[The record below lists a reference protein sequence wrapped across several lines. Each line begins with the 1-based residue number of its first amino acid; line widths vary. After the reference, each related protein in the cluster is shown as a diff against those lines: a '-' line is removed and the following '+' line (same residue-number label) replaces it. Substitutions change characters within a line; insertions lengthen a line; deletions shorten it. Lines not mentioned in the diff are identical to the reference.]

1 MTAARRLRHGVL
13 AGGLVVLAAA
23 SGVCAAAG
31 VTTREALI
39 ARWSAANHR
48 PARLLE
54 TSASP
59 FVTPPPGLRTLAA
72 RELAM
77 AGRYQLTP
85 SPLPAIRPDRPWWMR
100 AFDWLRDR
108 WIALWNAAFGRARL
122 GRAGAVVIGDL
133 LIAGAVLLV
142 LFVGYRLLAGL
153 AFERRARAGRF
164 EALASPADTR
174 ALFAAA
180 DERARRGEYGA
191 ASRLLFAATIAAL
204 ADRGA
209 VLDDRCATVGDF
221 RRILRQRDAGLVP
234 PYDAVSSAFVTAAYA
249 ECPVETPQW
258 ERARLAYLSLLA
270 GRPEA

>member
-1 MTAARRLRHGVL
+1 VTAARRLRHGVL

-23 SGVCAAAG
+23 NGICAAAG

-54 TSASP
+54 TSAP
-59 FVTPPPGLRTLAA
+59 FARPPPGLRTLAA

-77 AGRYQLTP
+77 AGRYRLAP
-85 SPLPAIRPDRPWWMR
+85 SPPAVRPNRPWWLR

-108 WIALWNAAFGRARL
+108 WTALWSAAFGRARL
-122 GRAGAVVIGDL
+122 GRGGAVVIGDL

-153 AFERRARAGRF
+153 AFDRRSGAGRF
-164 EALASPADTR
+164 ETLASPVDPR

-180 DERARRGEYGA
+180 DERARRGEYAA

-204 ADRGA
+204 AGRGA
-209 VLDDRCATVGDF
+209 VRDDRSATVGDF
-221 RRILRQRDAGLVP
+221 RRVLRQCDAGLVP
-234 PYDAVSSAFVTAAYA
+234 SFDAVSSAFVTAAYA
-249 ECPVETPQW
+249 ERPVEALQW
-258 ERARLAYLSLLA
+258 ERARLAYLSVLA
-270 GRPEA
+270 GRPEP